1 MPATPE
7 LHSAR
12 YFALLYASAAN
23 RPALEALFGI
33 EHEVFGSL
41 RAGLDH
47 HVAHSRLQWWRE
59 ECERAAN
66 GRPVH
71 PLTKGLVS
79 ALNAAAGID
88 GGAATASSASSA
100 SAASAASQA
109 SSASAASAASQA
121 SAASAASAVLP
132 AALVTEG
139 TRLAATALSAGL
151 VAPSPAV
158 GLPGLA
164 GLCGIV
170 DVAVW
175 DLAGAT
181 FETRR
186 ELDAYCE
193 RWAAGMIEPLV
204 APPSASPA
212 SATQTTDWRA
222 LGAAMREVELLTDLA
237 REAHYG
243 RIRVPLDE
251 LECANVDTS
260 TLAKPPWPHVVT
272 EQLRARHE
280 SLRNNISRILIDVD
294 REQQPALRGL
304 LVWAGLSWRSSQ
316 RAESALPERLRPG
329 RFDAISDAWYAWR
342 IARRATIGRFRLN

>member
-59 ECERAAN
+59 ECERAAH

-79 ALNAAAGID
+79 ALNAAAGFD
-88 GGAATASSASSA
+88 GGAATASASP
-100 SAASAASQA
+100 
-109 SSASAASAASQA
+109 
-121 SAASAASAVLP
+121 ASAVLP
-132 AALVTEG
+132 AALMAEG
-139 TRLAATALSAGL
+139 TRLAATALSASL
-151 VAPSPAV
+151 VAQSPAV

-186 ELDAYCE
+186 ELDVYCE

-212 SATQTTDWRA
+212 SATRTTDWRA

-251 LECANVDTS
+251 LERANVDTS
-260 TLAKPPWPHVVT
+260 TLAKPPWPHAVT
-272 EQLRARHE
+272 EQLRARYE

-304 LVWAGLSWRSSQ
+304 LVWAALTWRSSQ
-316 RAESALPERLRPG
+316 RAERALPERLRPG
-329 RFDAISDAWYAWR
+329 RIDATSDAWFAWR

>member
-7 LHSAR
+7 SHSAR
-12 YFALLYASAAN
+12 YFALLYSAATE

-33 EHEVFGSL
+33 EHEVFDSL

-47 HVAHSRLQWWRE
+47 NVAHSRLQWWRE

-71 PLTKGLVS
+71 PLTKALVS
-79 ALNAAAGID
+79 AL
-88 GGAATASSASSA
+88 
-100 SAASAASQA
+100 SAA
-109 SSASAASAASQA
+109 
-121 SAASAASAVLP
+121 P
-132 AALVTEG
+132 
-139 TRLAATALSAGL
+139 AGL
-151 VAPSPAV
+151 ATQPQAVQPQTV
-158 GLPGLA
+158 GLPGLV

-193 RWAAGMIEPLV
+193 RWATGMIEPLA
-204 APPSASPA
+204 APPPASPTP
-212 SATQTTDWRA
+212 ATRTTDWRA
-222 LGAAMREVELLTDLA
+222 LGAAMREVELLNDLA
-237 REAHYG
+237 REAHNG

-251 LECANVDTS
+251 LERANLDTS
-260 TLAKPPWPHVVT
+260 ALARPPWPDPLA

-304 LVWAGLSWRSSQ
+304 LVWAALAWRSSQ
-316 RAESALPERLRPG
+316 RAERALPDRLRPG
-329 RFDAISDAWYAWR
+329 RFDAISDAWFAWR
-342 IARRATIGRFRLN
+342 IARQATIGRFRLN